1 MGKPG
6 RPPRTTCRHC
16 GEGGE
21 LVKGAHVECRNDYYR
36 RIAAEKRPP
45 AKCRRCNVAIE
56 DPNKL
61 CDQCRVICRREV
73 RRRYERNRPAE
84 SKKRRDRKRPKQPT
98 AQKPRAPKPPKPP
111 TPPRVYVKRE
121 RPFAEPSKPV
131 IDQPP
136 TNPRGIEPRRIP
148 PVGAAAMS
156 FEEYRKA

>member
-1 MGKPG
+1 MGNVG

-36 RIAAEKRPP
+36 RAAAEKRPP
-45 AKCRRCNVAIE
+45 AKCRRCNVGIE

-61 CDQCRVICRREV
+61 CDACRVICRREV

-84 SKKRRDRKRPKQPT
+84 SKKRRDRKKPKLTRKQHPMG
-98 AQKPRAPKPPKPP
+98 KIVVSAP
-111 TPPRVYVKRE
+111 RE
-121 RPFAEPSKPV
+121 RPFADPRKAV

-136 TNPRGIEPRRIP
+136 TNPRGVEPRRIE
-148 PVGAAAMS
+148 PVGAAAWS
-156 FEEYRKA
+156 AADARRWG